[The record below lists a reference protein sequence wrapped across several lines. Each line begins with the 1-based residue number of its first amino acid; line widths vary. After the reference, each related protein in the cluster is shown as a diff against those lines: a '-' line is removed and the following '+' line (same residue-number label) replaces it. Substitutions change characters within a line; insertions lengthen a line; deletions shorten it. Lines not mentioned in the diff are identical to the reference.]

1 MPANVLDQ
9 MVHDI
14 SAEPISIPLALLQD
28 ITENFADERKIG
40 QGGFGVV
47 YKVSLCSTI
56 PGCKSFHKAEQNLV

>member
-47 YKVSLCSTI
+47 YKVIFLKTFI
-56 PGCKSFHKAEQNLV
+56 LYIFIILELTLI